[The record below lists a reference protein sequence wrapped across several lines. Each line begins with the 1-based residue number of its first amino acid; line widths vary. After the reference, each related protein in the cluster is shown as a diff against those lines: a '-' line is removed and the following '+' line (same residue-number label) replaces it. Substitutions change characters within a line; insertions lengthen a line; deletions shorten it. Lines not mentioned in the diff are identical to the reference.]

1 MRLLITDLDNTLY
14 DWVTFFARSFQA
26 MTDSLSCLLSVERSV
41 LFSEFKAIHQE
52 DGSSEVPFAA
62 LRLPSVTQRFPGMSR
77 TDVARALEPA
87 FAAFNASRREHL
99 RLYRGVSETLAQL
112 TATGVIVVGHTE
124 AVAVNAY
131 YRVVVLDIERFF
143 QRLYALE
150 GRVDPHPEPDRP
162 KRLPEP
168 SPEFLRVLPASDRKP
183 NPAVL
188 LDICRR
194 EGFAPADACYVGDS
208 LVRDVSMAGTAGVKA
223 VWARYGTL
231 YDRGLWETLVSITH
245 WTDADVAR
253 EVELRKQY
261 ANIAPDVVI
270 DSFSDI
276 LAVFGLDTHICPLAT
291 G

>member
-26 MTDSLSCLLSVERSV
+26 MTESLSCLLSVERSV

-62 LRLPSVTQRFPGMSR
+62 LRLPSVTQRFPGTSR
-77 TDVARALEPA
+77 AEVARALQPA
-87 FAAFNASRREHL
+87 FAAFNVNRREHL
-99 RLYRGVSETLAQL
+99 RLYRGVQETLAQL
-112 TATGVIVVGHTE
+112 TANGVIVVGHTE
-124 AVAVNAY
+124 AVAINAY
-131 YRVVVLDIERFF
+131 YRVVVLDIEHFF

-168 SPEFLRVLPASDRKP
+168 SPEFLRVLPASERKP

-194 EGFAPADACYVGDS
+194 EGFTPADACYVGDS
-208 LVRDVSMAGTAGVKA
+208 LVRDVSMARTAGVKA

-231 YDRGLWETLVSITH
+231 YDRRLWDTLVSITH

-261 ANIAPDVVI
+261 AGIAPDVVI
-270 DSFSDI
+270 DSFSDL
-276 LAVFGLDTHICPLAT
+276 LAVFGLDARTCPVGT
-291 G
+291 D